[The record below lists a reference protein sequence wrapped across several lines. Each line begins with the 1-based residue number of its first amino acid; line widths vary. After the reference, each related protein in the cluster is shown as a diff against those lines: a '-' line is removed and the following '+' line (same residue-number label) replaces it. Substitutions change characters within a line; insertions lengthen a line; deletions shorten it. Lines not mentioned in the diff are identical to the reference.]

1 MMETVSSKLELR
13 ICLTFYNFPRFSHF
27 QGSQKCYTDTFM
39 ERHSQRWNSSKD
51 LIDGVTQLRIS
62 RRVHHRAS
70 HLDNRVLNFL
80 LILRIKK
87 NRENPRQSFFET
99 SVSHN
104 TLPRFGTCILSISD
118 PYDDQVVICIC
129 DLICRN

>member
-1 MMETVSSKLELR
+1 
-13 ICLTFYNFPRFSHF
+13 
-27 QGSQKCYTDTFM
+27 M

-87 NRENPRQSFFET
+87 IEKTLVNHFSRHL
-99 SVSHN
+99 SVIIRYLGLAPVSYQF
-104 TLPRFGTCILSISD
+104 RILMTISSS
-118 PYDDQVVICIC
+118 YMHM
-129 DLICRN
+129 